1 MFHGNRGHWRRITLV
16 SAVLLNLGTATLP
29 SVYAEEQS
37 GTSAVSTQASVQ
49 ILSTTDV
56 DYQAIVLSATDA
68 INTQPWGTPG
78 FATIVWSADYTGKTV
93 EVTQEKLADNGVTW
107 AYVSI
112 NDTAVGWIAKTA
124 LSEPVEPD
132 YLEVLATIDIEYTA
146 TITRTTDAINAAPW
160 GTRGFET
167 VAYSSEY
174 LDKNVTVTQE
184 KMIEN
189 GVTWALISLNG
200 TQIGWIAKDALT
212 EPDYLE
218 VLETTDIQYTA
229 TITRG
234 TDAINTV
241 PWGMRGFKTVALSS
255 AYLGKTVSVTQEKV
269 LENGVT
275 WALITVDGKQLGWI
289 ATGALTEP
297 TYVQIVSSTTVDYD
311 ATIVRN
317 GDAINSQPWGTRG
330 YKTLDNSSY
339 YMNKQVHV
347 IQEDVADNGVTWA
360 FITLDGIQLGWIA
373 KDALKKVVYVEILST
388 TDVNYPATVTRGTDG
403 INTQPWGTRG
413 YQTICSSADYLGKQ
427 VMVIQ
432 EKVADNG
439 VTWALISI
447 DGNQIGWIA
456 KAALTEPTYVQVVS
470 SKTVSYQATV
480 LRGTDGINSL
490 PWGMKGYKTIGT
502 SYSYLGQKVTVS
514 KEQVTDNGVTWALIS
529 INGAEIGWVAKD
541 ALFNKVVATT
551 DVSYKATVTRGTDG
565 INTLPWGVEGYQTV
579 GYTSSYLGSAVTVS
593 QEKVTADGVIW
604 ALASLNG
611 KTLGWIAKAA
621 LTLTQETHTVF
632 LDPGHG
638 GWESG
643 ASYSSVMEKNINL
656 AVSNKVKANLEALG
670 FTVIMSRT
678 TDTYV
683 GLLERS
689 EEANA
694 SGADIF
700 VSIHHNAMPSNAT
713 VTGIETY
720 YYQYDS
726 DYPPVINEEM
736 HNDPTRIL
744 ESAQLAS
751 AIQNSLVVNTG
762 AIDRGVRRNTF
773 AVLRETAIPAVLLE
787 LGYMSSPTELAKLTT
802 ASYQTTLAKAI
813 TAGIVAYFE

>member
-1 MFHGNRGHWRRITLV
+1 MFHGNRGHWRRITLA
-16 SAVLLNLGTATLP
+16 SAVLVTLGTA
-29 SVYAEEQS
+29 SMSSAFAEEQS
-37 GTSAVSTQASVQ
+37 GTSAVSTQTNVQ
-49 ILSTTDV
+49 ILSTTEV
-56 DYQAIVLSATDA
+56 NYQARVLSATDA

-78 FATIVWSADYTGKTV
+78 FETIAWSNDYTGKTV
-93 EVTQEKLADNGVTW
+93 AVTQEKLADNGVTW
-107 AYVSI
+107 AYITI
-112 NDTAVGWIAKTA
+112 NDTAIGWIAKTA

-132 YLEVLATIDIEYTA
+132 YLEVLETIDIEYTA
-146 TITRTTDAINAAPW
+146 TITRTTDAINSAPW

-167 VAYSSEY
+167 LAYSSEY

-189 GVTWALISLNG
+189 GVTWALVSLNG
-200 TQIGWIAKDALT
+200 TQLGWISRDALT
-212 EPDYLE
+212 EQDYLE

-255 AYLGKTVSVTQEKV
+255 AYLGKTVTVTQEKV
-269 LENGVT
+269 LENGVI
-275 WALITVDGKQLGWI
+275 WALITVDGNQLGWI

-297 TYVQIVSSTTVDYD
+297 TYAQIVSSTTVDYD

-330 YKTLDNSSY
+330 YRTLDNSSF

-347 IQEDVADNGVTWA
+347 IQEDVSDDGVTWA

-388 TDVNYPATVTRGTDG
+388 TDVNYPATVTRGGDG

-413 YQTICSSADYLGKQ
+413 YQTIGTSSDYLGKQ
-427 VMVIQ
+427 VTVVQ

-447 DGNQIGWIA
+447 DGSQIGWIA
-456 KAALTEPTYVQVVS
+456 RAALTEPTYVQVVS

-480 LRGTDGINSL
+480 LRGTDGINTL
-490 PWGMKGYKTIGT
+490 PWGMKGYKTIGY
-502 SYSYLGQKVTVS
+502 SYTYLGQKVTVS

-529 INGAEIGWVAKD
+529 INGKELGWIAKD
-541 ALFNKVVATT
+541 ALFNKVVTTT
-551 DVSYKATVTRGTDG
+551 DTFYKATITRGTDG
-565 INTLPWGVEGYQTV
+565 INSLPWGVEGYQTV
-579 GYTSSYLGSAVTVS
+579 GYTSSYLGSGVTVS
-593 QEKVTADGVIW
+593 QEKLTADGVRW
-604 ALASLNG
+604 ALVSLNG
-611 KTLGWIAKAA
+611 KVLGWIAKDA
-621 LTLTQETHTVF
+621 LTVADLTHTVF

-638 GWESG
+638 GWEAG
-643 ASYSSVMEKNINL
+643 ASYSSVMEKTINL

-700 VSIHHNAMPSNAT
+700 VSIHHNAMPGNAT

-726 DYPPVINEEM
+726 DYPPIINEEM

-751 AIQNSLVVNTG
+751 AIQDSLVENTG
-762 AIDRGVRRNTF
+762 ALDRGVRRNTF

-802 ASYQTTLAKAI
+802 TSYQTTLAKAI
-813 TAGIVAYFE
+813 TVGIVAYFE

>member
-1 MFHGNRGHWRRITLV
+1 MFHGNRGNWRRITLA
-16 SAVLLNLGTATLP
+16 SAVLLTLGMASAP
-29 SVYAEEQS
+29 AAFAEEQN
-37 GTSAVSTQASVQ
+37 GTDAVATQASVE
-49 ILSTTDV
+49 ILSTTVV
-56 DYQAIVLSATDA
+56 DYQARVVSTTDA
-68 INTQPWGTPG
+68 INTQPWGTAG
-78 FATIVWSADYTGKTV
+78 FETIAWSADYTGKTV
-93 EVTQEKLADNGVTW
+93 AVTQEKLADNGVTW
-107 AYVSI
+107 AYISI
-112 NDTAVGWIAKTA
+112 NDTAIGWIAKTA

-146 TITRTTDAINAAPW
+146 TITRATDAINAAPW

-167 VAYSSEY
+167 LAYSSEY
-174 LDKNVTVTQE
+174 LNKNVTVTQE

-189 GVTWALISLNG
+189 GVAWALISLNG

-255 AYLGKTVSVTQEKV
+255 AYLGKTTTVTQEKV

-297 TYVQIVSSTTVDYD
+297 TYVQIVSKTTVDYD

-330 YKTLDNSSY
+330 YRTLDNSSF

-373 KDALKKVVYVEILST
+373 QDALKKVVYVEILST
-388 TDVNYPATVTRGTDG
+388 TDVNYPATVTRGGDG

-413 YQTICSSADYLGKQ
+413 YQTIGTSSDYLGKQ
-427 VMVIQ
+427 VTVVQ

-456 KAALTEPTYVQVVS
+456 KSALTEPKYVQVVS

-480 LRGTDGINSL
+480 LRGTDGINTL
-490 PWGMKGYKTIGT
+490 PWGMKGYKTIGY
-502 SYSYLGQKVTVS
+502 SYTYLGQKVTVS

-529 INGAEIGWVAKD
+529 INGKELGWIAKD

-551 DVSYKATVTRGTDG
+551 DTFYKATITRGTDG
-565 INTLPWGVEGYQTV
+565 INSLPWGVEGYQTV
-579 GYTSSYLGSAVTVS
+579 GYTSSYLGSGVTVS
-593 QEKVTADGVIW
+593 QEKLTADGVRW
-604 ALASLNG
+604 ALVSLNG
-611 KTLGWIAKAA
+611 KVLGWIAKDA
-621 LTLTQETHTVF
+621 LTVADLKHTVF

-638 GWESG
+638 GWEAG
-643 ASYSSVMEKNINL
+643 ASYSSVMEKTINL

-700 VSIHHNAMPSNAT
+700 VSIHHNAMPGNAT

-726 DYPPVINEEM
+726 NYPPIINEEM

-751 AIQNSLVVNTG
+751 AIQDSLVENTG
-762 AIDRGVRRNTF
+762 ALDRGVRRNTF

-802 ASYQTTLAKAI
+802 TSYQTTLAKAI
-813 TAGIVAYFE
+813 TVGIVAYFE